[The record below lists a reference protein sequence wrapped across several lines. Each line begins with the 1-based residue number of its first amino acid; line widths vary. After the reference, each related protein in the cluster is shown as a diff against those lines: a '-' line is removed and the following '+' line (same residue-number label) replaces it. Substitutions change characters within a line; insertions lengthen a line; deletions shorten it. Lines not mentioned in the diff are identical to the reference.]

1 MCNTLHIFNPG
12 HDLALAADIDNFTP
26 PHAARALRAS
36 LDYLPAL
43 WADDGDAVLVDD
55 SAHAS
60 HAFMRLSQQVAKYR
74 PWHNAD
80 VVFVEKADL
89 ASLSLKGIDPW
100 GWDRSLMYLLQRN
113 GVDASLMPD
122 KGALDRIREESHR
135 RTTKAMLDHLAEMG
149 TVERIRGETTECRSI
164 NEISRLIYIYNKV
177 VVKAPWSC
185 SGRGVRFLDDRLDE
199 HTQGWLRNTLAQ
211 QGSVMVEPFYRK
223 ALDFGMEF
231 RRHADGRVEFLG
243 LSLFH
248 TVNGA
253 YTGNLLATEA
263 VKRDILS
270 RYVSLDEVDK
280 FTADAS
286 AWLSANLS
294 YVGLFGI
301 DMMVVD
307 GDGQAGG
314 CNGQTGG
321 GNKLAVAEI
330 NLRRTMGHV
339 ALAISPTDDD
349 VRRVMH
355 IETGNIYKLKIL
367 RQ

>member
-43 WADDGDAVLVDD
+43 WAEDGDAVLVDAA
-55 SAHAS
+55 AHAS
-60 HAFMRLSQQVAKYR
+60 RAFTRLSQQVAKYR
-74 PWHNAD
+74 QWHKAD
-80 VVFVEKADL
+80 VAFVEKADL
-89 ASLSLKGIDPW
+89 ASLPVSRIEPW
-100 GWDRSLMYLLQRN
+100 GWDRSLAYSLVRA
-113 GVDASLMPD
+113 GVSAELMPD
-122 KGALDRIREESHR
+122 AETLRGMRDESHR

-149 TVERIRGETTECRSI
+149 TVERISGGTTECRSI

-270 RYVSLDEVDK
+270 RYVSLDEVDR

-307 GDGQAGG
+307 GDGKD
-314 CNGQTGG
+314 C
-321 GNKLAVAEI
+321 GNTLAVAEI

>member
-1 MCNTLHIFNPG
+1 MSNTLHIFNPG

-43 WADDGDAVLVDD
+43 WAEDGDAVLVDD
-55 SAHAS
+55 IAHAS

-74 PWHNAD
+74 LWHEPE
-80 VVFVEKADL
+80 VEFVEKADL
-89 ASLSLKGIDPW
+89 ASQSLSHIEPW
-100 GWDRSLMYLLQRN
+100 GWDRSLAYSLMRN
-113 GVDASLMPD
+113 GVDGSLMPD
-122 KGALDRIREESHR
+122 KAALNRIRDESHR
-135 RTTKAMLDHLAEMG
+135 RTAKSMLDHLGMKGAE
-149 TVERIRGETTECRSI
+149 ECRSI

-177 VVKAPWSC
+177 VVKAPWSS

-211 QGSVMVEPFYRK
+211 QGSVMVEPFYK
-223 ALDFGMEF
+223 KVLDFGMEF
-231 RRHADGRVEFLG
+231 RRHADGRVEYMG
-243 LSLFH
+243 LSLFQ

-253 YTGNLLATEA
+253 YTGNLLATET

-270 RYVSLDEVDK
+270 RYVSLDELDR
-280 FTADAS
+280 FTSDAS
-286 AWLSANLS
+286 AWLSENLS
-294 YVGLFGI
+294 YTGLFGI
-301 DMMVVD
+301 DMMVVE
-307 GDGQAGG
+307 GG
-314 CNGQTGG
+314 T
-321 GNKLAVAEI
+321 LAVAEI

-339 ALAISPTDDD
+339 ALAVSPTDDD

>member
-1 MCNTLHIFNPG
+1 MRKTLHIFNPG

-26 PHAARALRAS
+26 PHAASALRAS

-55 SAHAS
+55 TAHAS

-74 PWHNAD
+74 QWHEAD
-80 VVFVEKADL
+80 VAFVEKADL
-89 ASLSLKGIDPW
+89 ASLPVSRIEPW
-100 GWDRSLMYLLQRN
+100 GWDRSLVYSLMRA
-113 GVDASLMPD
+113 GVSAELMPD
-122 KGALDRIREESHR
+122 AETLRGMRDESHR

-149 TVERIRGETTECRSI
+149 TVERISGGTTECRSI

-307 GDGQAGG
+307 GDGKD
-314 CNGQTGG
+314 C
-321 GNKLAVAEI
+321 GNTLAVAEI

>member
-1 MCNTLHIFNPG
+1 MCKTLHIFNPG

-43 WADDGDAVLVDD
+43 WAEDGDAVLVDD
-55 SAHAS
+55 VAHAS
-60 HAFMRLSQQVAKYR
+60 YAFTRLSQQVTKYR
-74 PWHNAD
+74 PWRESD
-80 VVFVEKADL
+80 VTFVEKSDL
-89 ASLSLKGIDPW
+89 ASLSVNSIEPW
-100 GWDRSLMYLLQRN
+100 GWDRSLAYLLQRS

-122 KGALDRIREESHR
+122 KDALSRMRDESHR
-135 RTTKAMLDHLAEMG
+135 RTARMMLSHLGMKGAD
-149 TVERIRGETTECRSI
+149 ECRSI
-164 NEISRLIYIYNKV
+164 TEISRLIYIYNKV
-177 VVKAPWSC
+177 VVKAPWSS

-211 QGSVMVEPFYRK
+211 QHSVMVEPFYKK

-231 RRHADGRVEFLG
+231 SRHTDGSVEYMG

-263 VKRDILS
+263 VKRDVLS
-270 RYVSLDEVDK
+270 RYVSLDEVDR
-280 FTADAS
+280 FVADAS
-286 AWLSANLS
+286 TWLSENLS
-294 YVGLFGI
+294 YAGPLGI
-301 DMMVVD
+301 DMMVVE
-307 GDGQAGG
+307 GGAQA
-314 CNGQTGG
+314 T
-321 GNKLAVAEI
+321 LAVAEI

-339 ALAISPTDDD
+339 ALAISPVDDD
-349 VRRVMH
+349 VQRVMH

>member
-1 MCNTLHIFNPG
+1 MCKTLHIFNPG

-43 WADDGDAVLVDD
+43 WAEDGDAVLVDAA
-55 SAHAS
+55 AHAS
-60 HAFMRLSQQVAKYR
+60 RAFTRLSQQVAKYR
-74 PWHNAD
+74 QWHKAD
-80 VVFVEKADL
+80 VAFVEKADL
-89 ASLSLKGIDPW
+89 ASLPVSRIEPW
-100 GWDRSLMYLLQRN
+100 GWDRSLAYSLVRA
-113 GVDASLMPD
+113 GVSAELMPD
-122 KGALDRIREESHR
+122 AETLRGMRDESHR

-149 TVERIRGETTECRSI
+149 TVERISGGTTECRSI

-307 GDGQAGG
+307 GDGQ
-314 CNGQTGG
+314 NGG
-321 GNKLAVAEI
+321 GNTLAVAEI

>member
-1 MCNTLHIFNPG
+1 MCKTLHIFNPG

-26 PHAARALRAS
+26 PHAARALRSS

-55 SAHAS
+55 TAHAS

-74 PWHNAD
+74 QWHEAD
-80 VVFVEKADL
+80 VAFVEKADL
-89 ASLSLKGIDPW
+89 ASLPVSRIEPW
-100 GWDRSLMYLLQRN
+100 GWDRSLAYSLVRA
-113 GVDASLMPD
+113 GVSAELMPD
-122 KGALDRIREESHR
+122 AETLRGMRDESHR
-135 RTTKAMLDHLAEMG
+135 RTTKAMLDHLVGTG
-149 TVERIRGETTECRSI
+149 TVERICGETTECRSI
-164 NEISRLIYIYNKV
+164 NEISRLIYIYNKGV
-177 VVKAPWSC
+177 GKAPWSC

-270 RYVSLDEVDK
+270 RYVSLDEVDR

-307 GDGQAGG
+307 GDGQNGG
-314 CNGQTGG
+314 GDGQNGG